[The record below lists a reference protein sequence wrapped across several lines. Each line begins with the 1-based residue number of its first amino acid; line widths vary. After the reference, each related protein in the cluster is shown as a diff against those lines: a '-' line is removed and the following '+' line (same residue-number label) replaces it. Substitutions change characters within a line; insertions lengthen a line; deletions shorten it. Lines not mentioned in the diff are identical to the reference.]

1 MPIATKYVFI
11 VSMDVAPEKE
21 ALFNEVYDKEHVPE
35 LLKVPGVRAVTRART
50 EKASVSI
57 GGEKKPVTG
66 EGTPTYTAIY
76 EIDGPEV
83 LTSAAWAAAVER
95 GRWPGEVRPFTS
107 NRHHIVRK
115 VV

>member
-1 MPIATKYVFI
+1 MPIASEYVFI

-35 LLKVPGVRAVTRART
+35 LLKVPGVRAVTRFKT
-50 EKASVSI
+50 EKAAVSI
-57 GGEKKPVTG
+57 GGERRPVDG
-66 EGTPTYTAIY
+66 AGAPTYVAIY
-76 EIDGPEV
+76 EIDSPEV
-83 LTSAAWAAAVER
+83 LTSPGWAAAVER

-115 VV
+115 KV